1 MKIQSNKIDV
11 QDRKIL
17 KALQQHC
24 RISAQDLS
32 DKVSMSA
39 ATCWRRIKALEK
51 KGVIRGY
58 NAQLDRRALGFEV
71 CAFVNISIESRYS
84 KVVDDIQ
91 QALVERPEVL
101 ECYATTGESDFT
113 LRVVAKSIEDYDH
126 FLNKFLF
133 ELPAIGQVRSSIALR
148 EIKQTTIL
156 PL

>member
-1 MKIQSNKIDV
+1 MKNSANNIDA

-17 KALQQHC
+17 KALQHHC
-24 RISAQDLS
+24 RISAQDLA
-32 DKVSMSA
+32 DKVSMST

-51 KGVIRGY
+51 NGVIRGY

>member
-1 MKIQSNKIDV
+1 MMILSKKIDV
-11 QDRKIL
+11 QDRKLL
-17 KALQQHC
+17 KALQHHC

-32 DKVSMSA
+32 DKVSMST

-51 KGVIRGY
+51 SGVIKGY

-91 QALVERPEVL
+91 QALVERSEVL

-113 LRVVAKSIEDYDH
+113 LRVVAKSIEDYDQ